1 MAQMGAYVPC
11 DNAILPIFDQIF
23 TRIGAAD
30 DSVILHYHMVHKLPF
45 VP

>member
-11 DNAILPIFDQIF
+11 KEAVLPIFDQIF

-30 DSVILHYHMVHKLPF
+30 DLVSVRVRLW
-45 VP
+45 